1 MVKQYYRPKIP
12 IEHQGWFQ
20 DKKRNIEEM
29 AGRKMTDAEVYRII
43 AKSNA
48 RLKTNIKMM
57 QEIARKKTI

>member
-29 AGRKMTDAEVYRII
+29 AGRKMTDAEVKIGVL
-43 AKSNA
+43 KSQIEK
-48 RLKTNIKMM
+48 LKGR
-57 QEIARKKTI
+57 A